1 MTDSETI
8 QLREK
13 LDNLMTAIDNV
24 DDFVFNNVDNEDVNN
39 VKDSWS
45 SVWNFLDKLS
55 RQNFKDVAEL
65 KQYAKENAE
74 WTLHQEYYL
83 Y

>member
-55 RQNFKDVAEL
+55 RQNFKDVKEL

-74 WTLHQEYYL
+74 
-83 Y
+83 

>member
-8 QLREK
+8 KLREK
-13 LDNLMTAIDNV
+13 LDDLMTAIDNV
-24 DDFVFNNVDNEDVNN
+24 DDFVYNNVDNEDINN

-55 RQNFKDVAEL
+55 RKNFKDVAEL
-65 KQYAKENAE
+65 RQYAKENAE
-74 WTLHQEYYL
+74 
-83 Y
+83 